1 MYLPD
6 LSQVG
11 NDDDPRK
18 DDQGTVCVAASP
30 DPLLEWIA
38 ESVVAELTARGIS
51 ATRVAD
57 GDSLPED
64 ASRLWMLGRASCF
77 SKFADRWRNAS
88 NARRPQTLLWQF
100 FPLPPPLFSQ
110 RAEKLAEGL
119 DRAQLAD
126 LFGTWAASLDRW
138 IQPRG
143 KVKTAIRRL
152 VGLQLQGELG
162 RLGGP
167 DYGEIGLGEM
177 QRMLD
182 EARWIQ
188 HHASRGGW
196 IDRVAVTCPGRVTY
210 LSLRNIQAEYVPFGY
225 VTSALPAGVDDP
237 ESPRD
242 VDVLFTG
249 QGSSFLRHEV
259 LPQLPSQLKRWGYSA
274 RHLTGEEPAA
284 NQLEILARTRIL
296 LHIPCC
302 PWDNSAPRLTLAVA
316 SGALVLST
324 ARGAIGPL
332 RADDHLVTRTLDTI
346 GNTLTTFLD
355 CEAHRFEHAQ
365 RRRSA
370 LLGERKLEKSVTRL
384 LAMESPR
391 PTGRFAHIR

>member
-1 MYLPD
+1 MYVDFAATL
-6 LSQVG
+6 G
-11 NDDDPRK
+11 M
-18 DDQGTVCVAASP
+18 VCVSASP
-30 DPLLEWIA
+30 DPLLEWIGDQ
-38 ESVVAELTARGIS
+38 VVSELLCRGIR
-51 ATRVAD
+51 AARVAD
-57 GDSLPED
+57 GDELPPET
-64 ASRLWMLGRASCF
+64 SQLWLLGRACSF
-77 SKFADRWRNAS
+77 SKFAARFRNGGGATD
-88 NARRPQTLLWQF
+88 PQVILWQF
-100 FPLPPPLFSQ
+100 FPLPPPLFSE

-119 DRAQLAD
+119 DRGQLGD
-126 LFGTWAASLDRW
+126 LFGNWAASLDRW

-143 KVKTAIRRL
+143 KMKTAIRRL
-152 VGLQLQGELG
+152 VGLQLQNELG

-188 HHASRGGW
+188 DHAGPAGW

-210 LSLRNIQAEYVPFGY
+210 LNLRRIAAEYVPFGY
-225 VTSALPAGVDDP
+225 VPDALTTGSASPP
-237 ESPRD
+237 EKPRD

-259 LPQLPSQLKRWGYSA
+259 LPQLPSQLKRWGYTA

-284 NQLEILARTRIL
+284 NQLDVLSRTRIL

-316 SGALVLST
+316 NGALVLST

-332 RADDHLVTRTLDTI
+332 RADDHLVTRTLDSI
-346 GNTLTTFLD
+346 CATLTTFLD
-355 CEAHRFEHAQ
+355 CESYRYEHAQ
-365 RRRSA
+365 RRRLALQGERTLEKAVSK
-370 LLGERKLEKSVTRL
+370 LLGLLSPGLTATRRTDP
-384 LAMESPR
+384 S
-391 PTGRFAHIR
+391 TIRH

>member
-1 MYLPD
+1 LYVDLPAAPG
-6 LSQVG
+6 V
-11 NDDDPRK
+11 
-18 DDQGTVCVAASP
+18 VCVSTSP
-30 DPLLEWIA
+30 DPLIEWIGDQ
-38 ESVVAELTARGIS
+38 VVAELLARG
-51 ATRVAD
+51 TRAARVSD
-57 GDSLPED
+57 GDELP
-64 ASRLWMLGRASCF
+64 SNTSQLWLLGRACSF
-77 SKFADRWRNAS
+77 AKFA
-88 NARRPQTLLWQF
+88 ARFKGRSDGARPHVVLWQF
-100 FPLPPPLFSQ
+100 FPLPPPLFSE

-119 DRAQLAD
+119 DRGQLGD
-126 LFGTWAASLDRW
+126 LFGNWAASLDRW

-143 KVKTAIRRL
+143 RMKTAIRRL
-152 VGLQLQGELG
+152 VGLQLQNELG

-188 HHASRGGW
+188 EHAGAAGW

-210 LSLRNIQAEYVPFGY
+210 LSLRRIAAEYVPFGY
-225 VTSALPAGVDDP
+225 VPDAFEAGATNTT
-237 ESPRD
+237 EKQRD

-259 LPQLPSQLKRWGYSA
+259 LPQLPSQLKRWGYTA

-284 NQLEILARTRIL
+284 NQLDVLSRTRIL

-316 SGALVLST
+316 NGALVLST

-332 RADDHLVTRTLDTI
+332 RAEDHVVTRTLDSI
-346 GNTLTTFLD
+346 CATLTTFLD
-355 CEAHRFEHAQ
+355 CESYRYEHAQ
-365 RRRSA
+365 RRRLA
-370 LLGERKLEKSVTRL
+370 LQGERTLEKAVSRL
-384 LAMESPR
+384 LSMLSTRSPQLPR
-391 PTGRFAHIR
+391 GSAFMTRR

>member
-1 MYLPD
+1 MYVDLPAT
-6 LSQVG
+6 SGV
-11 NDDDPRK
+11 
-18 DDQGTVCVAASP
+18 VCVSASP
-30 DPLLEWIA
+30 DPLLEWIGDQ
-38 ESVVAELTARGIS
+38 VVSELLARGIR
-51 ATRVAD
+51 AARVAD
-57 GDSLPED
+57 GEDLPPD
-64 ASRLWMLGRASCF
+64 TSQLWLIGRACSF
-77 SKFADRWRNAS
+77 SKFA
-88 NARRPQTLLWQF
+88 ARFKGQADVARPHVALWQF
-100 FPLPPPLFSQ
+100 FPLPPPLFSE

-119 DRAQLAD
+119 DRGQLGD
-126 LFGTWAASLDRW
+126 LFGNWAASLDRW

-143 KVKTAIRRL
+143 KMKTAIRRL
-152 VGLQLQGELG
+152 VGLQLQNELG

-188 HHASRGGW
+188 DHAGPAGW

-210 LSLRNIQAEYVPFGY
+210 LNLRRIAAEYVPFGY
-225 VTSALPAGVDDP
+225 VPSATPDAAGAS
-237 ESPRD
+237 EKPRD

-259 LPQLPSQLKRWGYSA
+259 LPQLPNQLKRWGYTA

-284 NQLEILARTRIL
+284 NQLDVLSRTRIL

-316 SGALVLST
+316 NGALVLST

-332 RADDHLVTRTLDTI
+332 RADDHLVTRTLDSI
-346 GNTLTTFLD
+346 CATLTTFLD
-355 CEAHRFEHAQ
+355 CESYRYEHAQ
-365 RRRSA
+365 RRRMA
-370 LLGERKLEKSVTRL
+370 LQGERTLEKAVSRL
-384 LAMESPR
+384 LTMLSARSRIMPGNTVTTTR
-391 PTGRFAHIR
+391 R